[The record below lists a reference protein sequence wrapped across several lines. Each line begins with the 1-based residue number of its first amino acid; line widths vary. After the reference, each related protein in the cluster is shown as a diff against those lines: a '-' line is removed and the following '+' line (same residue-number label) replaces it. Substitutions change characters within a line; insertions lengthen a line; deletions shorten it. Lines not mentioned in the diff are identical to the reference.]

1 MRAVL
6 IIAVGALL
14 AGLSIYALL
23 DVARTERSRIRA
35 LPKPAWFLIA
45 LLFPVIGPVLWLSLG
60 TRRDR
65 PAGGEPRRRRGPSA
79 GPAPQAGR
87 APDDDAAYLD
97 FLAKQAERRRKDRER
112 EQRRKPD

>member
-14 AGLSIYALL
+14 VGLSIYALL

-65 PAGGEPRRRRGPSA
+65 PAGGEPRRRGPSA